1 MVSSRYEARRRPSSK
16 LIKATVR
23 KYKLRRQVLGLKFKG
38 SNPVNDI
45 FITLPAASKSNDV
58 YYAMCMMIIT
68 IFLLG
73 HI

>member
-1 MVSSRYEARRRPSSK
+1 MVSGYQARRQPSRK

-23 KYKLRRQVLGLKFKG
+23 KYKLRTQVLGLKFKG
-38 SNPVNDI
+38 SNTVNDI

-58 YYAMCMMIIT
+58 SYPTCMMIIT
-68 IFLLG
+68 ILLLG